1 MRLPIRPKPLDFIA
15 VIVAVGV
22 IVGFSLYAA
31 DRTGQENSVV
41 VETDEGTFLYPLEED
56 RTLEFE
62 GPLHEHT
69 VVEIEDGKARFVS
82 SPCRDKICIGAGWLE
97 EDQQWAACLPNRVFV
112 QVRRSEEENENGVDA
127 GTF

>member
-1 MRLPIRPKPLDFIA
+1 MRLKPLDFLALVFA
-15 VIVAVGV
+15 VTV
-22 IVGFSLYAA
+22 IVGFSLYAVEQ
-31 DRTGQENSVV
+31 GSQENSVV
-41 VETDEGTFLYPLEED
+41 VETDEGTFLYPLDQD

-62 GPLHEHT
+62 GPLHDHT

-82 SPCRDKICIGAGWLE
+82 SPCRDKICIAAGWLE

-112 QVRRSEEENENGVDA
+112 QVRRSEEQEKGSGVDA